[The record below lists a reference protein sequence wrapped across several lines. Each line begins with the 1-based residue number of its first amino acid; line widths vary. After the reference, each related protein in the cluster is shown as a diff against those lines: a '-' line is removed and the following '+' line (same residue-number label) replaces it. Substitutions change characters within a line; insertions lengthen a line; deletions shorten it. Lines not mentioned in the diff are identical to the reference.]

1 MIEIQTIFFF
11 PSYFFNIDKTLTRE
25 YINSNFYAE
34 IRKLYEDKEIKQM
47 FETPSVSKE
56 KDFLIV
62 QNNECG
68 DQPFTS
74 ILDTL

>member
-11 PSYFFNIDKTLTRE
+11 LSYFFNIDNTLTRE
-25 YINSNFYAE
+25 YINSNGYAE

-62 QNNECG
+62 QNNKCG
-68 DQPFTS
+68 DHPFTP
-74 ILDTL
+74 ILDRL